1 MYMTNRI
8 HCLYG
13 DSLIPPVTLRH
24 LKTLTDCTGILQHAK
39 YGIPNRFEGYCTDD
53 NVRALLVTAKH
64 YNVFRDESIFELLR
78 TYMAFTF
85 HAQKED
91 GLVHNFVSYQ
101 RDFLDSEGSDDMLG
115 RTLWACGYICSSTKL
130 PKGVREVARTI
141 FERAAKHATSDLS
154 LRGIAY
160 SLLGFY
166 HSRASIPE
174 TREKIKVLSA
184 EMLHSYEDT
193 RASDWEWFEAIMSYS
208 NARLPQA
215 MLLAY
220 DAIGEPKLLSC
231 GERTLGFLWD
241 AVITPKGVI
250 NVIGNDGW
258 YIRDQQRAISDEQA
272 IDVGALVEALL
283 DAYRITGKVQYYQN
297 ACTCFSWF
305 TGNNR
310 LQSPIYDEATGG
322 CFDGLSLQEG
332 VNQNLGAESTI
343 AYLLCRLAFEE
354 VKNPAVVERSRVN

>member
-8 HCLYG
+8 HRLYG
-13 DSLIPPVTLRH
+13 DNLIPPVTLRH

-141 FERAAKHATSDLS
+141 FERAAKHATSDLT

-174 TREKIKVLSA
+174 IRERSKCFQLKCCTATKIRGPPIGNGLKLSC
-184 EMLHSYEDT
+184 LTQTLDCPK
-193 RASDWEWFEAIMSYS
+193 
-208 NARLPQA
+208 L
-215 MLLAY
+215 LLAY
-220 DAIGEPKLLSC
+220 DVIGEPKLLSC
-231 GERTLGFLWD
+231 GERTLGFL
-241 AVITPKGVI
+241 
-250 NVIGNDGW
+250 
-258 YIRDQQRAISDEQA
+258 
-272 IDVGALVEALL
+272 
-283 DAYRITGKVQYYQN
+283 
-297 ACTCFSWF
+297 
-305 TGNNR
+305 
-310 LQSPIYDEATGG
+310 
-322 CFDGLSLQEG
+322 
-332 VNQNLGAESTI
+332 
-343 AYLLCRLAFEE
+343 
-354 VKNPAVVERSRVN
+354 